1 MKIAAFFRLIRY
13 PNLIFI
19 ALTQVMF
26 QYCIYE
32 PIYNG
37 QVPRNDLFQFILLVL
52 ASVFIAAAGNII
64 NDYFDMN
71 IDRINKPQKM
81 IIGKY
86 INRRWAL
93 VWHLVLS
100 VLGVLLTAVAVNP
113 FSRWYLVVANIACV
127 LLLWFYSV
135 KFKKEILIGN
145 IVISVLT
152 AWTIMIIFLSK
163 FSFSDAFGNGQA
175 DQLKLFRFAVLYAG
189 FAFMI
194 SLVREA
200 IKDMEDIAGDQK
212 YGCNTMPIVWGINA
226 TKVYIA
232 VWLTLLMALLLV
244 VQFYILQLGW
254 WPGVIYCVV
263 LIILPTAYL
272 LRKLIPANT
281 PETYH
286 KLSMITKGIML
297 TGILSMGIF
306 YFYL

>member
-254 WPGVIYCVV
+254 WPGVIYCVL

>member
-1 MKIAAFFRLIRY
+1 MKIAAFFRLVRY

-26 QYCIYE
+26 QYCIYA
-32 PIYNG
+32 PIYG
-37 QVPRNDLFQFILLVL
+37 EGKEPPSRFIMLVL

-100 VLGVLLTAVAVNP
+100 ILGILLTAAAV
-113 FSRWYLVVANIACV
+113 SRWYLVAANMLCV
-127 LLLWFYSV
+127 LLLWFYSA

-145 IVISVLT
+145 IVISLLT

-163 FSFSDAFGNGQA
+163 FSFSDAFGNGQEN
-175 DQLKLFRFAVLYAG
+175 QLKLFRFAVLYAG

-200 IKDMEDIAGDQK
+200 IKDMEDIAGDRK
-212 YGCNTMPIVWGINA
+212 YGCNTMPIAWGVNA

-254 WPGVIYCVV
+254 WPGVVYCVLLV
-263 LIILPTAYL
+263 IIPAAWL
-272 LRKLIPANT
+272 LRKLLPANT
-281 PETYH
+281 PQAYH
-286 KLSMITKGIML
+286 YLSMVTKGIML